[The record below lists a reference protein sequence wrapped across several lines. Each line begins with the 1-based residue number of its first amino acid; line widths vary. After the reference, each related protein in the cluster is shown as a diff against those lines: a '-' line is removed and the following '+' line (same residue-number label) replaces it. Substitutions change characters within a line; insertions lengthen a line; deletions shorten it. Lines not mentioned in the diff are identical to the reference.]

1 MLWSYGSERER
12 WWERVRDVEQVE
24 ARISGNL
31 VLEEVSHHFCLL
43 LIGKSQ
49 GPVTFK
55 GLLYKDVKTR
65 KFGITEGPFS
75 GCLPQ
80 EWKEIY

>member
-1 MLWSYGSERER
+1 M
-12 WWERVRDVEQVE
+12 EQVE

-31 VLEEVSHHFCLL
+31 VLEEVSHHFCCFL
-43 LIGKSQ
+43 LIGGKSQ

-75 GCLPQ
+75 GFLPQ
-80 EWKEIY
+80 E